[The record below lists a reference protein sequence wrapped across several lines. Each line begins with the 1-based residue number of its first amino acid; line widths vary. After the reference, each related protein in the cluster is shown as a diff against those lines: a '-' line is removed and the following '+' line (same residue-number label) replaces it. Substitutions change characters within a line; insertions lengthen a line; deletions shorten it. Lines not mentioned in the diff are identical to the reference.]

1 MTASQH
7 DQESLHSYLQ
17 LDAPAR
23 RPRFADFVGALKAVS
38 QQEDP
43 DAARGW
49 AARAVSPLLDYSSL
63 MKLRRYVLGPNA
75 GTDAATNA
83 GTNTG
88 RVVRLAILGGPTTIQ
103 LRQLIELFLAN
114 EGIAAEIY
122 EAEYGL
128 FRQEILTPG
137 SGLDQF
143 GPEIVF
149 VATGARD
156 LTRVPPLEADAAA
169 VEQFA
174 ETELSDWLQLWETA
188 RSRWNATLIQNNFDI
203 PFDRI
208 LGHYT
213 LRHPAARENYLARL
227 NRSLAEAAPAFVV
240 MHDLNALAAEAGAAG
255 WFDPRFYHEFKMP
268 CGAECLPGYA
278 HSVVSQLRAMLG
290 RSKKVLALDLDNTL
304 WGGVVGDLGP
314 GGIKFGQ
321 GSGEGEAF
329 LAFQRYAKE
338 LSQRGIVLAVCS
350 KNDPEKA
357 REPFEKRADM
367 VLRLADISAFVANWN
382 NKADNLRTIADQLEL
397 GLDSIVFVDDN
408 PAERALVRRFVPQV
422 AVPDLP
428 EDPSG
433 YIAAVARHRY
443 FETTSFTQEDSA
455 RARYYFENTR
465 RKELAAGAP
474 DLESFLA
481 SLQMKMKVEPI
492 NDLNIER
499 STQLVNKSNQFNLTT
514 RRYTLSEV
522 RGLVE
527 NSEWQTRTF
536 SLRDELGD
544 NGLIS
549 VILLRKQADALAID
563 TWIMSCRV
571 LQRGV
576 EQFARNELVD
586 LCRAAGCN
594 RLLGTYIPTAKNG
607 LVADHYAKLGFSP
620 AGSDGASTFWELDVA
635 AAAPLPH
642 FIERDE
648 SRA

>member
-7 DQESLHSYLQ
+7 DQETILSYLQ

-43 DAARGW
+43 ETARGW

-63 MKLRRYVLGPNA
+63 MKLRRYVNGPNA
-75 GTDAATNA
+75 GTNA
-83 GTNTG
+83 G

-114 EGIAAEIY
+114 EGIAAEMY

-227 NRSLAEAAPAFVV
+227 NRQLADAAPAFVV

-268 CGAECLPGYA
+268 CGAECLPVYA
-278 HSVVSQLRAMLG
+278 HSVVSLLRAMLG

-329 LAFQRYAKE
+329 LAFQRYAKD
-338 LSQRGIVLAVCS
+338 LSLRGIVLAVCS

-367 VLRLADISAFVANWN
+367 VLRRATSRRSSPIGITRRTTSAQSPTSWNW
-382 NKADNLRTIADQLEL
+382 
-397 GLDSIVFVDDN
+397 DSIRSSLSTTIRPSVRSSAALCRKSRY
-408 PAERALVRRFVPQV
+408 PICRRIRRATPRRSLV
-422 AVPDLP
+422 
-428 EDPSG
+428 
-433 YIAAVARHRY
+433 
-443 FETTSFTQEDSA
+443 T
-455 RARYYFENTR
+455 
-465 RKELAAGAP
+465 
-474 DLESFLA
+474 
-481 SLQMKMKVEPI
+481 
-492 NDLNIER
+492 
-499 STQLVNKSNQFNLTT
+499 
-514 RRYTLSEV
+514 
-522 RGLVE
+522 
-527 NSEWQTRTF
+527 
-536 SLRDELGD
+536 
-544 NGLIS
+544 
-549 VILLRKQADALAID
+549 VILRRRRSRGRIRPGLAIIPRTRGGKSWRPARP
-563 TWIMSCRV
+563 TW
-571 LQRGV
+571 
-576 EQFARNELVD
+576 
-586 LCRAAGCN
+586 N
-594 RLLGTYIPTAKNG
+594 R
-607 LVADHYAKLGFSP
+607 FSP
-620 AGSDGASTFWELDVA
+620 RCT
-635 AAAPLPH
+635 
-642 FIERDE
+642 
-648 SRA
+648 